1 MKATISKNQLIKIF
15 FVLII
20 GTNFS
25 IGQEKNEQKRHAINF
40 CPGGIA
46 FGIFS
51 ANYEYLVTPKNGF
64 VARVDYEAIPKTY
77 TNANIESNGKALVLN
92 YRRHFSGN
100 MNSFYAGA
108 YTRYRLY
115 NGEGDIDSQ
124 TFDFEITDITVG
136 LNIGK
141 RWVFKSGFNINLSF
155 GYGVSFK
162 DKKLSINNEA
172 ISNAVNLWED
182 SYDFIDPFLGEFS
195 IGYSF

>member
-1 MKATISKNQLIKIF
+1 MKISKNQLLKLLFLSVIVINTS
-15 FVLII
+15 LA
-20 GTNFS
+20 
-25 IGQEKNEQKRHAINF
+25 QEKNEIKRHAINF

-51 ANYEYLVTPKNGF
+51 ANYEYLITPKNGI

-77 TNANIESNGKALVLN
+77 TSANIESSGKAFILN
-92 YRRHFSGN
+92 YRRHFSGE
-100 MNSFYAGA
+100 MNSFYTGA
-108 YTRYRLY
+108 YTRFRVYK
-115 NGEGDIDSQ
+115 GDGNINSQ
-124 TFDFEITDITVG
+124 EFNFKIPEVTIG

-155 GYGVSFK
+155 GYGVSFQN
-162 DKKLSINNEA
+162 KKLSI
-172 ISNAVNLWED
+172 SNDAVSSSVDSWED

>member
-1 MKATISKNQLIKIF
+1 MKATIKKNQLIKVF
-15 FVLII
+15 FILII
-20 GTNFS
+20 GINFS
-25 IGQEKNEQKRHAINF
+25 IGQEKNELKRHSINF

-51 ANYEYLVTPKNGF
+51 ANYEYLVTAKNGF

-115 NGEGDIDSQ
+115 NGEGDIDFQ

-172 ISNAVNLWED
+172 VSNEVNSWED